1 MAPPPSVQENGL
13 GNGPR
18 NGRENGTESRAA
30 ADPGT
35 RSHHDGGD
43 GGRDGGGGGRD
54 GGGGDGGYSA
64 RFRHRLRLL
73 AGCLLLAAVAFNTA
87 TEKIIAETKLDMAVN
102 PLAFLGRALHLW
114 DDAYFGH
121 LQNQAYGYLF
131 PMGPFYALFLALDM
145 PAWNVQRLWMTFVL
159 CAAFLGTVQL
169 ARALRIG
176 TPGARILAGFA
187 YALAPHAQAL
197 IGINSS
203 EFLPSALL
211 PWVMLPLVKGARG
224 ELGPRRAAALSGV
237 AFLFCGGVNAAAELA
252 VLIVP
257 FVYLLTRTP
266 GPRRRRLLAWWLGAV
281 AAVACWWLVPL
292 LVMGRYVFSFLPYI
306 ENAAATTQVTSLTN
320 TLRGTSSWLAF
331 LSVDGEPWMAV
342 AYEQAL
348 RPWLIVVTV
357 LTACLGLAGLLRRD
371 LPERAFLLISLLT
384 GVAIVVAGHASAV
397 AGPLNPP
404 VLGLL
409 DGVLAP
415 FRNLHKFDALIRLP
429 MALGLAGL
437 LTLARARWRPPLAAA
452 SAALVALTCVPVVAQ
467 GLAPS
472 GAFAEIPDYWKQAT
486 TWLDDNAGDGTVLAL
501 PGSKRGEYLWGRP
514 LDEPMQPLLTT
525 RWATYTIV
533 PWGSAG
539 VTRLLA
545 AIDDRFSSGRGS
557 VGLTATLRRIGV
569 SHLVVRNDLDRRTIG
584 GAWPARVHQAI
595 EDSPGLRLVA
605 QFGPGVGIAQ
615 NDTASGW
622 LDQPYHAVEIYQ
634 VGDPAQRAGT
644 VPVAGALRVGGAPEA
659 LLTLAEQDLLSGDR
673 PVILGDDPGALDI
686 PPYDTIVTDTLRK
699 RGVALSDLRQSSTAT
714 LTRDDPDPGTDL
726 TDPAW
731 TTFQSTARLFEIV
744 DVRASSSEAD
754 VTAMPGSRDPG
765 RQPYAALDG
774 DRRTGWRS
782 SGWKGAVGEWLEVRL
797 TRPVRLPYVTIALE
811 QAAIGP
817 PPSEIEVETDAGTLR
832 QPVRATEDEQRLAV
846 PPGETSRIRVRVT
859 RLAYSPKTTLGSRVG
874 VTELTIP
881 GVRPGRTIVVPE
893 VPGDRSGEATVSFSR
908 NGNVP
913 GCMRGSY
920 VWTCS
925 GRLEVLG
932 EDGYGFDRSYV
943 SQGSGDRVVT
953 GRAVLTDRTAIEKLT
968 TLPNDPLT
976 VTSSSTFT
984 GHPAALARS
993 AFDGDPKT
1001 VWYAYPF
1008 DRKPS
1013 LDVRLAQVTTLSRI
1027 KVVFPDSH
1035 LGAPPV
1041 RVTLRA
1047 EGGVREGWV
1056 GRDGW
1061 IAFPPLKA
1069 RELTIEFSAP
1079 SSRSLEVTDIT
1090 IPGVRPLGGLGG
1102 FPLRLPCGYGP
1113 TLRVNDVP
1121 VNTEIVEGTLADVL
1135 AGRELTYRSCERV
1148 NVLPGETRLTA
1159 AANDP
1164 YRIQTAVVRAPGAA
1178 TAPAT
1183 GPATAMRAVD
1193 EEEWTG
1199 WERRVRVA
1207 AGQESYLVVN
1217 ENFNQGWHAYAGD
1230 RALTAVRL
1238 DGWRQAW
1245 ILPEGTAGTVTMR
1258 YEPDAVYRAGL
1269 VAGGVLSLLVVALAL
1284 VPARRR
1290 DGRVLP
1296 ACAPRG
1302 VAARWLWP
1310 VAAAYGFWTG
1320 GVAGLVVLAALFA
1333 ATVWFRRVSAAAH
1346 ARRGVLF
1353 RLLRAL
1359 ASPRL
1364 GIVAFALAGLSLAV
1378 GTYLLGMENAAWGR
1392 PLTDLVPQLLCLALL
1407 GCLFGNIPG
1416 RPAVVRAPSPSPSPP
1431 PRVEIATRDPSLS
1444 GVP

>member
-1 MAPPPSVQENGL
+1 MTLAGWIRQVAPPEVPENHP
-13 GNGPR
+13 GPVP
-18 NGRENGTESRAA
+18 EAES
-30 ADPGT
+30 
-35 RSHHDGGD
+35 
-43 GGRDGGGGGRD
+43 
-54 GGGGDGGYSA
+54 YSG

-73 AGCLLLAAVAFNTA
+73 AGCLLLVAVAFNTA

-102 PLAFLGRALHLW
+102 PVAFLGRALHLW

-145 PAWNVQRLWMTFVL
+145 PAWNVQRLWMSFVL

-176 TPGARILAGFA
+176 TPGTRILAGLA

-203 EFLPSALL
+203 EFLPSAVL

-257 FVYLLTRTP
+257 FVYLLTRRP
-266 GPRRRRLLAWWLGAV
+266 GPRRRRLLAWWLGVV
-281 AAVACWWLVPL
+281 AAASCWWLVPL

-331 LSVDGEPWMAV
+331 LSVDGEPWMAA
-342 AYEQAL
+342 AYEHAL

-357 LTACLGLAGLLRRD
+357 LITCLGLAGLLRRD
-371 LPERAFLLISLLT
+371 LPERPFLLISLLA
-384 GVAIVVAGHASAV
+384 GVAIVVAGHASAI

-404 VLGLL
+404 VLDLL
-409 DGVLAP
+409 DGALAP

-437 LTLARARWRPPLAAA
+437 LALARARWRPPLAAA
-452 SAALVALTCVPVVAQ
+452 SGALVALTCLPVAAQ
-467 GLAPS
+467 GLAPT
-472 GAFAEIPDYWKQAT
+472 GAFAEIPGYWKQAT
-486 TWLDDNAGDGTVLAL
+486 TWLDENAGDGMVLAL

-514 LDEPMQPLLTT
+514 LDEPMQPLLTA
-525 RWATYTIV
+525 RWATHTIV

-545 AIDDRFSSGRGS
+545 AVDDRFSSGQGS
-557 VGLTATLRRIGV
+557 AGLTATLRRIGV

-595 EDSPGLRLVA
+595 EDSPGLTQVA
-605 QFGPGVGIAQ
+605 RFGPGIGIGR

-622 LDQPYHAVEIYQ
+622 LDQPYHAVEIYR
-634 VGDPAQRAGT
+634 VEDPAPRAGT
-644 VPVAGALRVGGAPEA
+644 VPVEGALRVGGAPEA
-659 LLTLAEQDLLSGDR
+659 VLTLAEQGLLSGDR
-673 PVILGDDPGALDI
+673 PVILGDDPGALEI
-686 PPYDTIVTDTLRK
+686 PPSDTIVTDTLRK
-699 RGVALSDLRQSSTAT
+699 RGVAVSDLRQAATAT
-714 LTRDDPDPGTDL
+714 LTRDDPDPGSDL

-731 TTFQSTARLFEIV
+731 ETFQSTARLFEVV
-744 DVRASSSEAD
+744 DVRASSSESD
-754 VTAMPGSRDPG
+754 VTAMPDSRDPG
-765 RQPYAALDG
+765 HQPYAALDG
-774 DRRTGWRS
+774 DRRTSWRS
-782 SGWKGAVGEWLEVRL
+782 TGWKGAVGEWLEVRL
-797 TRPVRLPYVTIALE
+797 PGPTRLQYVTIALE
-811 QAAIGP
+811 QAPIGP

-832 QPVRATEDEQRLAV
+832 QTVRATEDDQRLAV
-846 PPGETSRIRVRVT
+846 PPGETSRVRVRVT
-859 RLAYSPKTTLGSRVG
+859 KLAYPPKTTLGSRVG
-874 VTELTIP
+874 VRELSVP
-881 GVRPGRTIVVPE
+881 GVTPGRTIVVPE
-893 VPGDRSGEATVSFSR
+893 VPGDRSGEAAVSFTRS
-908 NGNVP
+908 GDVP
-913 GCMRGSY
+913 ACMRGSY
-920 VWTCS
+920 VWACA

-953 GRAVLTDRTAIEKLT
+953 GQAVLTDRSAIEKLAS
-968 TLPNDPLT
+968 LPGDPLT
-976 VTSSSTFT
+976 VTTTSTFT

-1008 DRKPS
+1008 DRRPS
-1013 LDVRLAQVTTLSRI
+1013 LDVRLARAMTLSRI

-1047 EGGVREGWV
+1047 KDGGVREGWV

-1061 IAFPPLKA
+1061 VTFPALRT
-1069 RELTIEFSAP
+1069 RELTVEFSAP
-1079 SSRSLEVTDIT
+1079 SSRSLEVVDIT

-1102 FPLRLPCGYGP
+1102 FPLRLPCGFGP

-1121 VNTEIVEGTLADVL
+1121 VNTEIVGGTLADVL
-1135 AGRELTYRSCERV
+1135 AGRALTYASCERV

-1159 AANDP
+1159 SADDP
-1164 YRIQTAVVRAPGAA
+1164 YRIRSAVVRAPEAA
-1178 TAPAT
+1178 TGASGGTAT
-1183 GPATAMRAVD
+1183 VMRAA
-1193 EEEWTG
+1193 EEREWTG
-1199 WERRVRVA
+1199 WERRVRVEA
-1207 AGQESYLVVN
+1207 DRKSYLVVN
-1217 ENFNQGWHAYAGD
+1217 ENFNEGWHAYAGD
-1230 RALTAVRL
+1230 RELAAVRL

-1245 ILPEGTAGTVTMR
+1245 ILPQGTSGTVTMR

-1269 VAGGVLSLLVVALAL
+1269 LAGGVLALLVVALAL

-1290 DGRVLP
+1290 GPLGGLVP
-1296 ACAPRG
+1296 PSCVPRA
-1302 VAARWLWP
+1302 VPARWLWP

-1320 GVAGLVVLAALFA
+1320 GVAGLAVLTALFA
-1333 ATVWFRRVSAAAH
+1333 AGVWFRRVSAAAH

-1353 RLLRAL
+1353 HVLRAL

-1364 GIVAFALAGLSLAV
+1364 GPASFVLAGLSLAV
-1378 GTYLLGMENAAWGR
+1378 GTYLLGVENAAWGR
-1392 PLTDLVPQLLCLALL
+1392 PLTDLVPQLLCLPLL
-1407 GCLFGNIPG
+1407 AGLFGNIPG
-1416 RPAVVRAPSPSPSPP
+1416 VPAAVPAPAPPAPP
-1431 PRVEIATRDPSLS
+1431 PPVAIGTRDPSLS

>member
-1 MAPPPSVQENGL
+1 MTLVGWAVP
-13 GNGPR
+13 GNRPR
-18 NGRENGTESRAA
+18 IDPEAA
-30 ADPGT
+30 A
-35 RSHHDGGD
+35 
-43 GGRDGGGGGRD
+43 
-54 GGGGDGGYSA
+54 YSD

-73 AGCLLLAAVAFNTA
+73 AGCLLLGAVAFNTA

-102 PLAFLGRALHLW
+102 PIAFLGRALHLW

-145 PAWNVQRLWMTFVL
+145 PAWNVQRLWMSFVL
-159 CAAFLGTVQL
+159 CAAFLGVVQL

-176 TPGARILAGFA
+176 TPGTRVLAGFA

-203 EFLPSALL
+203 EFLPSAVL
-211 PWVMLPLVKGARG
+211 PWVMLPLVKGAG
-224 ELGPRRAAALSGV
+224 GTLGPRRAAALSGV

-257 FVYLLTRTP
+257 FVYLLTRSP
-266 GPRRRRLLAWWLGAV
+266 GPRRRRLIAWWLGAI
-281 AAVACWWLVPL
+281 AAVSCWWLAPL
-292 LVMGRYVFSFLPYI
+292 LVMGQYVFSFLPYI

-331 LSVDGEPWMAV
+331 LSVDGEPWMGA

-357 LTACLGLAGLLRRD
+357 VLAGLGLAGLLLRN
-371 LPERAFLLISLLT
+371 LPERAFLLIALLT
-384 GVAIVVAGHASAV
+384 GVAIVVAGHASSI
-397 AGPLNPP
+397 AGPLNGPI
-404 VLGLL
+404 LELL
-409 DGVLAP
+409 DGALAP

-429 MALGLAGL
+429 MVLGLAGL
-437 LTLARARWRPPLAAA
+437 LTLVKVRWRLPLAGA
-452 SAALVALTCVPVVAQ
+452 SAALVAATCLPVLAQ

-472 GAFAEIPDYWKQAT
+472 GSFAEIPDYWKQAT
-486 TWLDDNAGDGTVLAL
+486 TWLDDNAGDGMVLAL

-514 LDEPMQPLLTT
+514 LDEPMQPLLTA
-525 RWATYTIV
+525 RWATHTIV

-539 VTRLLA
+539 VTRLLG

-557 VGLTATLRRIGV
+557 AGLTATLRRIGV

-584 GAWPARVHQAI
+584 TAWPARVHQAI
-595 EDSPGLRLVA
+595 EDSPGLTQVA
-605 QFGPGVGIAQ
+605 RFGPGIGMGQ

-622 LDQPYHAVEIYQ
+622 LDQPYQAVEIYQ
-634 VGDPAQRAGT
+634 VDDPAPRAGT
-644 VPVAGALRVGGAPEA
+644 VPTEGTLRVGGAPDA
-659 LLTLAEQDLLSGDR
+659 VLALAEQDLLSGDR
-673 PVILGDDPGALDI
+673 PVILGDDPGALKI
-686 PPYDTIVTDTLRK
+686 PPFDTIVTDTLRK
-699 RGVALSDLRQSSTAT
+699 REVALSDLRQADGAT
-714 LTRDDPDPGTDL
+714 LTRDDPSPGTDL

-731 TTFQSTARLFEIV
+731 ETFQSTARLFEIV

-754 VTAMPGSRDPG
+754 VSAMPGSRDPG
-765 RQPYAALDG
+765 HQPYAALDG
-774 DRRTGWRS
+774 DRRTSWRS
-782 SGWKGAVGEWLEVRL
+782 TGWKGAVGEWLEVRL
-797 TRPVRLPYVTIALE
+797 TRPTRLPYVTIALE

-817 PPSEIEVETDAGTLR
+817 PPSEITVETDAGSVR
-832 QPVRATEDEQRLAV
+832 QAVRATEEDQRLTV
-846 PPGETSRIRVRVT
+846 PPGETTRVRVRVT
-859 RLAYSPKTTLGSRVG
+859 KLAYPPKTTLGSRVG
-874 VTELTIP
+874 VTELGIP
-881 GVRPGRTIVVPE
+881 GVKAGRTIVVPE
-893 VPGDRSGEATVSFSR
+893 VPGDRAGEATVSFSR

-913 GCMRGSY
+913 ACMRGSY

-953 GRAVLTDRTAIEKLT
+953 GQAVLTDRTVIEKLT
-968 TLPNDPLT
+968 SLPGDALT

-984 GHPAALARS
+984 GHPAGLARS
-993 AFDGDPKT
+993 AFDGDSTT

-1008 DRKPS
+1008 DRRPS
-1013 LDVRLAQVTTLSRI
+1013 LSVGLARATTLSRI
-1027 KVVFPDSH
+1027 KVVFPDSY

-1047 EGGVREGWV
+1047 EGGTREGWV

-1061 IAFPPLKA
+1061 ITFPALKA
-1069 RELTIEFSAP
+1069 RALTIEFTAP
-1079 SSRSLEVTDIT
+1079 SSRSLEVVDIT
-1090 IPGVRPLGGLGG
+1090 IPGVRKLGGLVG

-1121 VNTEIVEGTLADVL
+1121 VSSEIVGGTLADVL
-1135 AGRELTYRSCERV
+1135 AGRALTYKSCERV
-1148 NVLPGETRLTA
+1148 NVLAGETRLTA
-1159 AANDP
+1159 SNDDP

-1178 TAPAT
+1178 TGSSTAPAV
-1183 GPATAMRAVD
+1183 AARAVE

-1199 WERRVRVA
+1199 WERRVRVD

-1217 ENFNQGWHAYAGD
+1217 ENFNHGWHAYAGD
-1230 RALTAVRL
+1230 RELAAVRL

-1245 ILPEGTAGTVTMR
+1245 ILPEGTTGTVTMR
-1258 YEPDAVYRAGL
+1258 YRPDAVYRAGL
-1269 VAGGVLSLLVVALAL
+1269 VSGAVLVLLVIALAL

-1290 DGRVLP
+1290 NGPALP
-1296 ACAPRG
+1296 ACAPRV

-1310 VAAAYGFWTG
+1310 VAAAYGFWVG
-1320 GVAGLVVLAALFA
+1320 GVAGLAVLAVLFA
-1333 ATVWFRRVSAAAH
+1333 AAVWFRRISAAAH

-1353 RLLRAL
+1353 GALRVL

-1364 GIVAFALAGLSLAV
+1364 GAACFAVAGLSLAA
-1378 GTYLLGMENAAWGR
+1378 GTFLLGVENAAWGR
-1392 PLTDLVPQLLCLALL
+1392 PLTDLVPQLLCLPLL
-1407 GCLFGNIPG
+1407 ACLFANIPVV
-1416 RPAVVRAPSPSPSPP
+1416 PAR
-1431 PRVEIATRDPSLS
+1431 EPSLS